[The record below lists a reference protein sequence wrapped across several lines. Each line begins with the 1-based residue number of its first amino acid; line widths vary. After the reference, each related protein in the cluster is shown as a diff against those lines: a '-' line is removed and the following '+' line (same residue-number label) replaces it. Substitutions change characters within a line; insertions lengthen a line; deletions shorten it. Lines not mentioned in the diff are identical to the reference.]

1 VIALAAPAKY
11 DEVSA
16 LGADTVLPRDSSLT
30 AALGPRSVDVVIDV
44 VGGPAWSQL
53 LSILRPGGRYATSGA
68 IGGPLVELDLR
79 TLYLNDLTLFGCTVL
94 DPSVFTD
101 LVGYIERSEIRPLV
115 AATFLLE
122 DIVPAQKL
130 FLTKQHVGK
139 IALSVASD

>member
-1 VIALAAPAKY
+1 MIALAAPAKH

-16 LGADTVLPRDSSLT
+16 LGADTVLPRDSALT
-30 AALGPRSVDVVIDV
+30 TELGPRSVDVVIDV
-44 VGGPAWSQL
+44 VGGPSWSQL
-53 LSILRPGGRYATSGA
+53 LAILRPGGRYATSGA
-68 IGGPLVELDLR
+68 IGGPWVELDLR

-101 LVGYIERSEIRPLV
+101 LVGYIERSEIRPVV

-122 DIVPAQKL
+122 DIVAAQKL

-139 IALSVASD
+139 IVLYVAGG